1 MIFRILIKIKL
12 SVSST
17 DLDSVSRN
25 SFPGSLVH
33 KESACSAGDLG
44 SMPGS
49 GTSPGE
55 GFSILQYSC
64 LENHMERGT

>member
-1 MIFRILIKIKL
+1 MIFRILIKINP
-12 SVSST
+12 SISST
-17 DLDSVSRN
+17 DLDSVSGN
-25 SFPGSLVH
+25 SLPGSLVH

-49 GTSPGE
+49 RTSPGE
-55 GFSILQYSC
+55 GFSTLQCSC